1 MHTYAL
7 IGYVRTNNGLVQ
19 QHPMQN
25 RSIEHLSVSK
35 IKLTAI
41 ADNRINYGE

>member
-25 RSIEHLSVSK
+25 RTMEHLSVSK
-35 IKLTAI
+35 IKLAI